1 VSTPGTIRSGT
12 ETGPSSDGRPTASRV
27 LVVDDHRLF
36 ADVISS
42 MLTERG
48 LDVVAVVTTASD
60 ALIEAERSSPDL
72 VLLDLDLPDGNGI
85 DVGKSI
91 LALHPS
97 TIVVVV
103 SALAEPEWVRD
114 ALAAGFHGFVAKDAP
129 LARFVSS
136 VTAALEGQIVVPHDL
151 ASKARKRSPED
162 EYASVV
168 GSQLT
173 AREREVLQLL
183 VDGASTAAM
192 AEALGVSR
200 NTVRT
205 HVGRV
210 LTKLQAHSRLE
221 AATFAVRHGLV
232 RGTEAGRR
240 QAAVI
245 HST

>member
-1 VSTPGTIRSGT
+1 
-12 ETGPSSDGRPTASRV
+12 
-27 LVVDDHRLF
+27 
-36 ADVISS
+36 
-42 MLTERG
+42 
-48 LDVVAVVTTASD
+48 
-60 ALIEAERSSPDL
+60 
-72 VLLDLDLPDGNGI
+72 
-85 DVGKSI
+85 VGKSI
-91 LALHPS
+91 LATHPS

-103 SALAEPEWVRD
+103 SALSEPEWVRE
-114 ALAAGFHGFVAKDAP
+114 ALGAGFHGFVAKDAP

-151 ASKARKRSPED
+151 ASKSRERSPED
-162 EYASVV
+162 EYASAV

-173 AREREVLQLL
+173 AKEREVLQLL
-183 VDGASTAAM
+183 VDGASTATM

-232 RGTEAGRR
+232 RRTESLRRPTGR
-240 QAAVI
+240 
-245 HST
+245 

>member
-1 VSTPGTIRSGT
+1 VTAPGAIRSGA
-12 ETGPSSDGRPTASRV
+12 EPGPSSDGLATPSRV
-27 LVVDDHRLF
+27 LIIDDHRLF

-48 LDVVAVVTTASD
+48 LDVVAVVTTAG
-60 ALIEAERSSPDL
+60 EAVEEAARSRPDL

-91 LALHPS
+91 LATHPS

-103 SALAEPEWVRD
+103 SALAEPEWVRE

-151 ASKARKRSPED
+151 ASKTRERSSEE

-173 AREREVLQLL
+173 AKEREVLQLL
-183 VDGASTAAM
+183 VDGASTATM

-232 RGTEAGRR
+232 RRTESLRR
-240 QAAVI
+240 P
-245 HST
+245 STQ